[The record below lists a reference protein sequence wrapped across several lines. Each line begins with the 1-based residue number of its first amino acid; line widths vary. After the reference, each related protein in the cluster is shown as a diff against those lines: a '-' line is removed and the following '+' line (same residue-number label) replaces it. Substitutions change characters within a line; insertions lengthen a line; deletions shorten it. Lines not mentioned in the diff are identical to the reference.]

1 MSGPKY
7 RDWCSHVR
15 ILPQLCSASWSWNW
29 GAGLNRHHMLR
40 WALNSSTGTHPP
52 HEQVWG
58 GTGTVSPYFQPD
70 FSPIDLPSTEGFVR
84 SRPWTNICWVQITL
98 TLKFGIRGH
107 YALCVSQT
115 KNLRHQYLLLT
126 ARIVL
131 KTNCLP
137 ALRIS
142 TQKSHVSNLKNEMNF
157 LCYRTDRWKRL
168 LL

>member
-1 MSGPKY
+1 MFSCQNPSPTLL
-7 RDWCSHVR
+7 CFL
-15 ILPQLCSASWSWNW
+15 ILKLRGRSESASYAKMGSELLYW
-29 GAGLNRHHMLR
+29 HPPTT
-40 WALNSSTGTHPP
+40 STGMGWDRHSEPLFP
-52 HEQVWG
+52 AW
-58 GTGTVSPYFQPD
+58 

-157 LCYRTDRWKRL
+157 LCYRTDHWKCL